1 MTKIGENNTFSLIL
15 IKGDFMAKFANV
27 TYGTKGNT
35 AQYTY
40 LVNDT
45 VNAGDIIQPS
55 VKHYKSGTIF
65 GTTGIVQ
72 GTAKEMSAKGKQI
85 RSELSSSGKVA
96 QEVLSGKQVGA
107 ERARVDGRFTGT
119 RSPKPTKNA
128 ETGMYEV
135 DGKYNVSQYAQQTRA
150 GNVKAREKF
159 QTYDEYASKYN
170 NGERK

>member
-1 MTKIGENNTFSLIL
+1 
-15 IKGDFMAKFANV
+15 MAKFANV
-27 TYGTKGNT
+27 TYGTKGDT
-35 AQYTY
+35 ALYTY

-55 VKHYKSGTIF
+55 VKHYKSGKIF
-65 GTTGIVQ
+65 GTTAIVQ
-72 GTAKEMSAKGKQI
+72 NTAKEMSVKGKQI

-107 ERARVDGRFTGT
+107 ERARANGKFVGT
-119 RSPKPTKNA
+119 PSPKPTRNA

-135 DGKYNVSQYAQQTRA
+135 AGKYNVSQYAQQTRA
-150 GNVKAREKF
+150 GNVKARE
-159 QTYDEYASKYN
+159 TYEEYASKYI